1 MYKTAPNSGYAVR
14 YRSLK
19 PFATLR
25 ASHTRKTLGDIV
37 EWEHEEE
44 RSHHWMDC
52 QQI

>member
-1 MYKTAPNSGYAVR
+1 MVVCTSAKIPLWGTSDMLG
-14 YRSLK
+14 
-19 PFATLR
+19 
-25 ASHTRKTLGDIV
+25 TLGDIV